1 MQYIPSDSVENGSHP
16 SAGNS
21 WAEKKGAKLNEIAV
35 VIYPIAVTERNC
47 L

>member
-1 MQYIPSDSVENGSHP
+1 MQYIPGDSVENGSHP

-21 WAEKKGAKLNEIAV
+21 WAEKKGAKAKKIEHMIYIDAV
-35 VIYPIAVTERNC
+35 IERNC